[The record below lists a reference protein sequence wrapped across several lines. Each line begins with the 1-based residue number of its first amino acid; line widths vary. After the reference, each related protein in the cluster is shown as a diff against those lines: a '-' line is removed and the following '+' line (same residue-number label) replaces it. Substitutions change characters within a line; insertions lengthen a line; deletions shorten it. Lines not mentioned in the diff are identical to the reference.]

1 MEILLVSDIMLSQ
14 RLYKSKLL
22 QDISYTTCLSWKN
35 RGFWIITWVIGK
47 SVFFLYIFQC
57 RCGHVWAFKTTQHQ
71 RRNFLKKTTTKQ
83 SPPKQTCTYSFENT
97 LQHGDYPLHTCTTCI
112 WLMCFV
118 CDFLTL
124 LIQWQQDLWI
134 YIFPPRFLS
143 RRLCNILFL
152 FSRSDCVQPLGI
164 NAQHITTI
172 LSILLILF

>member
-1 MEILLVSDIMLSQ
+1 MLVLEEPWILDYYLG
-14 RLYKSKLL
+14 
-22 QDISYTTCLSWKN
+22 N
-35 RGFWIITWVIGK
+35 REER
-47 SVFFLYIFQC
+47 FFSLYIFQC

-71 RRNFLKKTTTKQ
+71 RRNFLKKN
-83 SPPKQTCTYSFENT
+83 KQTTPPNKPAPKALKILCNT
-97 LQHGDYPLHTCTTCI
+97 EDYPLHICTTCI
-112 WLMCFV
+112 WLMCFF

-124 LIQWQQDLWI
+124 LIQWQQGLWI

-152 FSRSDCVQPLGI
+152 FSRSDCVRPLGI